1 MKKRSPQPLLCWKE
15 MRRNEVARPLLL
27 LTCLLGISHAQAE
40 QWQFLGPSQIGKHYV
55 DRDSVQWG
63 DDQSTFSIVT
73 NVIQRDKS
81 AWLTV
86 IEINCRQN
94 IYTYTHG
101 IKMQGENI
109 LSKFDTPR
117 PAEPISP
124 ESMPDQ
130 LKQQYC
136 DAGSGSRP
144 AEWESIGKSNIAEVF
159 FDRVSIKQSQDG
171 ARFVAQTKVV
181 PLDNQEL
188 TFSTIVFNCSDKT
201 FTITRLSKLKNG
213 KMEHVFDKP
222 QPPTA
227 TSKTATLETLAAK
240 FCGKSAN

>member
-1 MKKRSPQPLLCWKE
+1 MQ
-15 MRRNEVARPLLL
+15 RNEAARLLLL
-27 LTCLLGISHAQAE
+27 LTCLLGISHVLGIPQARAE
-40 QWQFLGPSQIGKHYV
+40 EWQALGSSQVGKHYV
-55 DRDSVQWG
+55 DRDSLHWG

-86 IEINCRQN
+86 IEIDCHQN
-94 IYTYTHG
+94 TFTYTHG
-101 IKMQGENI
+101 IKMQGKNV
-109 LSKFDTPR
+109 LSEFDTPR
-117 PAEPISP
+117 PTEPISP

-130 LKQQYC
+130 LRQQYC
-136 DAGSGSRP
+136 DTYSGPNSV
-144 AEWESIGKSNIAEVF
+144 EWESIGKSNIAEVF
-159 FDRVSIKQSQDG
+159 FDRSSIKLNQDG
-171 ARFVAQTKVV
+171 TYFVAKTKVA

-213 KMEHVFDKP
+213 KMEHIFDKP

-227 TSKTATLETLAAK
+227 TSKTATLETLATR
-240 FCGKSAN
+240 FCTKSAN